1 MNNIVCS
8 KTLMVC
14 SWYTILCFHA
24 NFPATLSHTVA
35 CIPYSSNWTR
45 KRTNS
50 GLSTGE
56 SCTPFLEFDSLETWS
71 GSDYQLP
78 PPCPVNKIRWYSM
91 FLWIKIA
98 LFLEVPRKG
107 MILCISLLQPSV
119 KHKIWNMNKFANLLT
134 FNTGPLI
141 NICSAGSI
149 QWLY

>member
-1 MNNIVCS
+1 MCVA
-8 KTLMVC
+8 KHW
-14 SWYTILCFHA
+14 WYALGTQFCVFKLIFLLHWVIQLLVFH
-24 NFPATLSHTVA
+24 
-35 CIPYSSNWTR
+35 YSSNWTR

-50 GLSTGE
+50 GLSTGQN
-56 SCTPFLEFDSLETWS
+56 CTPFLEFDSLETWS

-98 LFLEVPRKG
+98 LFFEVPRKG

-141 NICSAGSI
+141 NIFSAGSI

>member
-8 KTLMVC
+8 ETLMVC
-14 SWYTILCFHA
+14 SWYTILCFQA
-24 NFPATLSHTVA
+24 NFPATLLVFH
-35 CIPYSSNWTR
+35 YSFHIHYWTR

-50 GLSTGE
+50 GLSTGQ

-98 LFLEVPRKG
+98 LFFEVPRKG

-119 KHKIWNMNKFANLLT
+119 KHEIWNMDKFANLLT

-141 NICSAGSI
+141 NIFSAGSI